1 MCKGE
6 IIMQHR
12 ATITLDQES
21 YAFLMSA
28 GQDNRSA
35 FINHLLKEEQA
46 RQVEASMLLSNREE
60 ANDIEYQ
67 DELVDWD
74 MALSDGI

>member
-1 MCKGE
+1 
-6 IIMQHR
+6 MQHR

-35 FINHLLKEEQA
+35 FINHLLKEEKA
-46 RQVEASMLLSNREE
+46 RHMEASMLLSNQEE
-60 ANDIEYQ
+60 AGDIKYQ
-67 DELVDWD
+67 EELSDWD